1 MSEQSSVVSSESQ
14 AGGHPRDLLARLYRE
29 IGMSAV
35 ASALEI
41 PYLQQDESAP
51 ESYSW
56 APLGEDIAA

>member
-41 PYLQQDESAP
+41 PYQQDESAP